1 MTQPSKFI
9 SNSDFAS
16 TPSSLLPP
24 KHLILTPPSSF
35 EVQALVPTVFSSSA
49 TFPRDFD
56 SFVAYLWMDNEPEM
70 LINGQIKVL
79 DTANGWIKVEMR
91 NSRTVVLRA
100 VYSQFWDT
108 TVTNNHTFHAVVVP
122 ILSPYKAQ

>member
-16 TPSSLLPP
+16 TPSSLLRP
-24 KHLILTPPSSF
+24 KHLILTPPASF
-35 EVQALVPTVFSSSA
+35 NIVAYEPTVFSTSA
-49 TFPRDFD
+49 TFERDFD
-56 SFVAYLWMDNEPEM
+56 SFVAYVWMDDDSAM
-70 LINGQIKVL
+70 LINGQIKVRS
-79 DTANGWIKVEMR
+79 TADGWIKVVMK
-91 NSRTVVLRA
+91 NSRTVVLQA
-100 VYSQFWDT
+100 IYSEFWAT